1 MKNHSEVNMIQQLK
15 KIGSKSFR
23 IDFEWGSI
31 YTNEVAT
38 RYTYDVYVA
47 TLKNN
52 TLHEIGCN
60 SEEKILDRFITAA
73 KCGKTDI

>member
-1 MKNHSEVNMIQQLK
+1 MKNHSELNIIHQLK

-47 TLKNN
+47 VLKNKV
-52 TLHEIGCN
+52 LIEIGCN
-60 SEEKILDRFITAA
+60 NEDKTLDKFITAA